1 MYHSI
6 SGFFISIS
14 VPSSSTVYPDILVGC
29 PALHCLYSLCVI
41 AIMYDIRY
49 L

>member
-29 PALHCLYSLCVI
+29 PALHCLCVI